1 MKKVIVLS
9 RVSTSHQ
16 DLTQQTEE
24 ILREVHKDGYTDP
37 NIIIIEDVESAIK
50 QTDILFIRNNKL
62 FDKRSVPK
70 EATYPKK
77 YYICKTKN
85 YNEYKNR
92 CWLCT

>member
-37 NIIIIEDVESAIK
+37 NIIIIEDVESTIK
-50 QTDILFIRNNKL
+50 LSSSPQSGFFEGLNAFKSYLFL
-62 FDKRSVPK
+62 
-70 EATYPKK
+70 
-77 YYICKTKN
+77 
-85 YNEYKNR
+85 
-92 CWLCT
+92 

>member
-50 QTDILFIRNNKL
+50 LSEEIYWDIK
-62 FDKRSVPK
+62 KRPQV
-70 EATYPKK
+70 
-77 YYICKTKN
+77 
-85 YNEYKNR
+85 
-92 CWLCT
+92 WLVGVLLLQAKS